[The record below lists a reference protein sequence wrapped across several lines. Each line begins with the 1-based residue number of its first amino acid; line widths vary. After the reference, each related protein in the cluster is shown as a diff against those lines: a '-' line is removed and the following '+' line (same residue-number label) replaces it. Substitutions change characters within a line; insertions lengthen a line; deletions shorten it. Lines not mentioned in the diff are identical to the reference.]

1 MFNINLIE
9 LFFCLDFVIDIFIKM
24 YLFCMWFLI
33 LYNIIILCLEVGSYF
48 VINIIV
54 YNFISFGKIKKLL
67 FKLMFFVGFLCF

>member
-1 MFNINLIE
+1 MLYKIGDYIQDKYVLINILIIE
-9 LFFCLDFVIDIFIKM
+9 FKWKIDFIKM

-54 YNFISFGKIKKLL
+54 YNCISFGKIKK
-67 FKLMFFVGFLCF
+67 VII

>member
-1 MFNINLIE
+1 
-9 LFFCLDFVIDIFIKM
+9 M

-54 YNFISFGKIKKLL
+54 YNCISFGKIKK
-67 FKLMFFVGFLCF
+67 VII